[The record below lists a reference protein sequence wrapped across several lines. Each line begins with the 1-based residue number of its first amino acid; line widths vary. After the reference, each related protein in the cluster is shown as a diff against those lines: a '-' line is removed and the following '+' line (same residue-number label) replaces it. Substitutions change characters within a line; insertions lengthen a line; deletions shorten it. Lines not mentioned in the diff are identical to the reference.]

1 MRTSKP
7 LLLAIPAMLLGIGV
21 TELTAFSRAG
31 SATLIGQGFKPGV
44 CSIEPPAE
52 LLALADWPLD
62 KTGCASGM
70 PAKPP
75 VIEARIRSV
84 SDILAGG
91 GAHDGEFSGLTRGRA
106 PVVSAEVVPVA
117 DILAGPTEALAL
129 AIAAPRQIEEASL
142 EALGEYSATGP
153 TSHGE
158 AANDANEY
166 ASAARDILAA
176 GQSLGETRL
185 QHVAR
190 DAQYGDLGG
199 TPARDSDAEDFAL
212 PPALLASASVD
223 PAKLDSLRGGFTL
236 PNGLQLSIGIERAV
250 MINGVLQSTT
260 VLRVVDI
267 GAVAITPPT
276 APTITPPTAP
286 TITPPTAPTITPPTA
301 PTIVA
306 PTAPNITP
314 PDGPAISPPAVVA
327 PVAPSVAPPAAPAV
341 TPPAAPVL
349 TPPVGPAIAAPA
361 APVITP
367 PTAPAAPTITP
378 PTGPVIAGPAAPT
391 IAATT
396 SPSAPVLVLQ
406 PGSNAA
412 PSLPAGT
419 TVAVIQNGPN
429 NSVTTALN
437 SASLATVIQNS
448 LDNQKVQVVTTV
460 DAKVNSAEVLH
471 GIRMQQSLQDALN
484 RSSMQR

>member
-276 APTITPPTAP
+276 APTITAPTAP
-286 TITPPTAPTITPPTA
+286 TITAPTA

-327 PVAPSVAPPAAPAV
+327 PAAPSVAPPAAPAV

-349 TPPVGPAIAAPA
+349 TPPVGPAIA
-361 APVITP
+361 
-367 PTAPAAPTITP
+367 APAAPTITP